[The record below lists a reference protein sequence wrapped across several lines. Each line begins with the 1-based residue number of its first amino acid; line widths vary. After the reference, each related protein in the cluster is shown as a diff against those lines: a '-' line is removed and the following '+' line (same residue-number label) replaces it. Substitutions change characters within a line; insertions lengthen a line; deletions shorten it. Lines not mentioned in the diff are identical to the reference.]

1 MEIDYPV
8 SEAVSFRHDMK
19 SNQGMFLV
27 ELTTRQGR
35 ISERY
40 ETYEEARRRVEQFP
54 ADSIVGLAFIFQ
66 ELPDGSERLVRED
79 GKPLQ
84 FHRRLVEETNDCSDE
99 PISLVE
105 EPSEFLGPERTLRF
119 VDLKPP
125 EDRGED
131 RPPEVRSK
139 RTAPG

>member
-1 MEIDYPV
+1 
-8 SEAVSFRHDMK
+8 
-19 SNQGMFLV
+19 MFLV
-27 ELTTRQGR
+27 ELTTHQGR

-40 ETYEEARRRVEQFP
+40 ETYEEARRRLEQFP
-54 ADSIVGLAFIFQ
+54 ADSIIGLPFIFQ

-84 FHRRLVEETNDCSDE
+84 FHRRSADEAKSCPDE

-105 EPSEFLGPERTLRF
+105 EPSGLLGAEGKLRF

-125 EDRGED
+125 DD
-131 RPPEVRSK
+131 DFC
-139 RTAPG
+139 